1 MVYVD
6 GIGKEG
12 ASHPIGIAVY
22 DDDRRVSD
30 GEKACQLFA
39 GLLPCVADVACAVYF
54 VDESLR
60 DAPLGSIL
68 LLCGECLRGKALA
81 ERMCS
86 LSRAG

>member
-12 ASHPIGIAVY
+12 VSHPIWIAVY

-39 GLLPCVADVACAVYF
+39 GLLPCVTDVACAVDL

-60 DAPLGSIL
+60 YASLGSIL
-68 LLCGECLRGKALA
+68 LLCGERLCDKALT
-81 ERMCS
+81 
-86 LSRAG
+86 